1 MLEEPAPAFNE
12 AFVACCQ
19 RAGLP
24 SEFWQPIVEHS
35 GINEAAE
42 HDDVCR
48 QLLSTTSALTRE
60 HVQAVLKQVAAC

>member
-12 AFVACCQ
+12 ALS
-19 RAGLP
+19 RAVSGP
-24 SEFWQPIVEHS
+24 ASSEFWQPIVEHS